1 MMEKFS
7 EKDVRAIKMG
17 AVGVAAIL
25 LFVFGSSLYGRWNE
39 AKKNLAELE
48 NKLELI
54 DLNDAKSAGLKSI
67 VPVFEMP
74 AEKETQKFL
83 FLEELNRQLQSLRI
97 TSKPLQEVT
106 GGKSPDPKY
115 KLLRLKCS
123 VSNCRFDQVL
133 DLLAN
138 LKQNPYLLGIE
149 EMRIKCDSKNRQQV
163 DLELT
168 ISTLTK

>member
-1 MMEKFS
+1 MIEKLNQ
-7 EKDVRAIKMG
+7 KDIRAIKLG

-25 LFVFGSSLYGRWNE
+25 VFVIGSSLWDCWNE
-39 AKKNLAELE
+39 ARLNLAQLE
-48 NKLELI
+48 DKLELI
-54 DLNDAKSAGLKSI
+54 DLDKAKSAGLMSI

-83 FLEELNRQLQSLRI
+83 FLEEMNEQLQSVRI
-97 TSKPLQEVT
+97 NSKPLQEVT

-123 VSNCRFDQVL
+123 ASKCRFDRVL

-149 EMRIKCDSKNRQQV
+149 EMRIKCDTKNTQEV

-168 ISTLTK
+168 VSTLVK